1 MSACSASGVANCVL
15 TISTVVGSTTAVGVT
30 ATSPITFSATGDLS
44 LQSSTSVT
52 GVAGSAFTLLAD
64 TDGINGGN
72 LAFNGNT
79 DAGISSV
86 TSVTS
91 VVLSGDDLLLNTATG
106 IAAGAV
112 PVYIYQSVA
121 SGVSDGSILI
131 GGTTLVADA
140 SGVLYINNAELN
152 SIVTTAITGI
162 TIGGTSTT
170 AVTINDMAYTATA
183 GTIPQLLLLAGVDST
198 TLLLGTATAG
208 SITVTATASTCDAV
222 LTKMMSS
229 NTISFTAS
237 FTANGAS
244 GLIVVADVGC
254 AGASGA
260 VTIAAAS
267 TLSTSIGSIS
277 LTGEDL
283 IFGDSSTSKLT
294 AATSATIINVCGG
307 IELGGVF
314 AATPSVATSMAVDS
328 SELALITVGAGLTFV
343 PATGSAGTITVVA
356 VIPATSTAG
365 ITGDVTLN
373 AATGGAITFTAASTW
388 STSIIANSD
397 AVITVDDASP
407 IITNAGA
414 LTLSSTAAS
423 TTPAISVTCC

>member
-1 MSACSASGVANCVL
+1 MSACNVSGAADCAL
-15 TISTVVGSTTAVGVT
+15 TITTVVGSTTAVGVT

-72 LAFNGNT
+72 LAFNGNA

-91 VVLSGDDLLLNTATG
+91 LVLSGDDLLLNTATG
-106 IAAGAV
+106 IAAGTA

-131 GGTTLVADA
+131 GGSTLVADA

-152 SIVTTAITGI
+152 SIVTSAIL
-162 TIGGTSTT
+162 TIGGTSTL
-170 AVTINDMAYTATA
+170 AVAINDMSYTA

-198 TLLLGTATAG
+198 TLLLGTATGA
-208 SITVTATASTCDAV
+208 SITVTATASFSDAV

-237 FTANGAS
+237 SSFTANGAS
-244 GLIVVADVGC
+244 GLIVIADVGC
-254 AGASGA
+254 AGATGA
-260 VTIAAAS
+260 VTIGAGS
-267 TLSTSIGSIS
+267 TLSTSIGSIT

-294 AATSATIINVCGG
+294 AATSATITNVCGG

-328 SELALITVGAGLTFV
+328 SELALITVGSGLTFV

-356 VIPATSTAG
+356 VIPATSTAS

-423 TTPAISVTCC
+423 TTPAISVTSLTC